1 MGFLNVSGE
10 AEIHTIPE
18 IGKKWIPIMRVK
30 YGKNKHSK
38 VMGFS
43 NILGKQKSTQF
54 PKYVKSE
61 FPYQG
66 KNMGKHKHFKVKG
79 FLNFSYEAEI
89 QAVPKT

>member
-1 MGFLNVSGE
+1 
-10 AEIHTIPE
+10 
-18 IGKKWIPIMRVK
+18 MRVK

-89 QAVPKT
+89 QAVPKTQEKWISIVRKKRGKTQIC